1 MTATLGVAA
10 GTEAQ
15 IGLGMDRDPAAGGL
29 VDHRAVDWPRVRWA
43 AYLIHQRF
51 HYEYPGPI
59 HDLRQR
65 LVVIPPERHG
75 NQRLVTH
82 RLEVSSPTTELR
94 REQDQ
99 WGNLVLSLALDHV
112 AHAIDFT
119 TWIVV
124 EREVSAGPILVGPQT
139 AADPSLLTPT
149 HLTGPDEAL
158 LAAATS
164 FAGQAEPD
172 DIAGRLAL
180 AAQVNAWVHAEM
192 SYADGATS
200 VRTTAAEAFAGRRG
214 VCQDYAHVMLA
225 LCRLLGLPARYV
237 SGHLLGEGGTHAWVE
252 VLLPEP
258 GARDRRGR
266 HSRYVAHPFDPTHG
280 NQPGLNYLTVA
291 VGRDYG
297 DVAPVSGTYRASF
310 GGTLTTRKHA
320 GVTAVEYGAGG

>member
-1 MTATLGVAA
+1 VTATLTIPARA
-10 GTEAQ
+10 EAQ
-15 IGLGMDRDPAAGGL
+15 LGLGMDRDPAAGGM

-43 AYLIHQRF
+43 GYLLHQRF

-82 RLEVSSPTTELR
+82 RLEVSSPTTEVR
-94 REQDQ
+94 RDQDQ

-119 TWIVV
+119 IWIVV
-124 EREVSAGPILVGPQT
+124 ERDTSAGPIIVTPQ
-139 AADPSLLTPT
+139 AHLDPSLLTPT
-149 HLTGPDEAL
+149 HLTEADDAL
-158 LAAATS
+158 RSAAAMFS
-164 FAGQAEPD
+164 GQTDPD
-172 DIAGRLAL
+172 DDAEGLAL
-180 AAQVNAWVHAEM
+180 AAQVNAWVHTEM
-192 SYADGATS
+192 SYADGATG

-214 VCQDYAHVMLA
+214 VCQDYAHIMLT
-225 LCRLLGLPARYV
+225 LCRLLGLPCRYV

-252 VLLPEP
+252 VVLPEP
-258 GARDRRGR
+258 GPRDRRGR
-266 HSRYVAHPFDPTHG
+266 PHRYVAHPFDPTHG
-280 NQPGLNYLTVA
+280 SQPGLNYLTVA

-320 GVTAVEYGAGG
+320 GVTAVEYGPG